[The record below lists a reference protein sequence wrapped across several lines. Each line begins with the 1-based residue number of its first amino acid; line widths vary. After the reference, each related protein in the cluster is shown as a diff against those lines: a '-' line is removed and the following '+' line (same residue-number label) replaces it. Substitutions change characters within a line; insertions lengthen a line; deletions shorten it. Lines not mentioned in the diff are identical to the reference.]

1 MRGVAAFAS
10 LVTTTAVLIGIVVG
24 CGGQATGTPESSEP
38 SDAVTPQAGEQESEP
53 PLRMVPVTSD
63 LAVGPNRFAFAVFD
77 DNREPVRVAKI
88 DVTYLPLS
96 GEDRGEHTAEA
107 VFRKW
112 PTGHAGVY
120 SVQVEFDRAGPW
132 GMIGRFMDEDGKTV
146 LAQTGITVKE
156 QSSSPGIGQ
165 AAPPSN
171 SRTLDTAGDLGKLT
185 SALSPDADLY
195 RTSIADAVGSGLP
208 TVVSFATPAFCSTA
222 TCGPQVVILSDLKSK
237 YAPRANFIHIE
248 VYENPDE
255 MLTNV
260 NNGRLSPVMGEW
272 GLATEP
278 VTFVLGAD
286 GLVAGKF
293 EGFVNEEELESA
305 LNEVLPSS

>member
-1 MRGVAAFAS
+1 M
-10 LVTTTAVLIGIVVG
+10 
-24 CGGQATGTPESSEP
+24 
-38 SDAVTPQAGEQESEP
+38 
-53 PLRMVPVTSD
+53 
-63 LAVGPNRFAFAVFD
+63 
-77 DNREPVRVAKI
+77 
-88 DVTYLPLS
+88 
-96 GEDRGEHTAEA
+96 
-107 VFRKW
+107 
-112 PTGHAGVY
+112 
-120 SVQVEFDRAGPW
+120 
-132 GMIGRFMDEDGKTV
+132 
-146 LAQTGITVKE
+146 
-156 QSSSPGIGQ
+156 
-165 AAPPSN
+165 
-171 SRTLDTAGDLGKLT
+171 
-185 SALSPDADLY
+185 
-195 RTSIADAVGSGLP
+195 
-208 TVVSFATPAFCSTA
+208 
-222 TCGPQVVILSDLKSK
+222 VILSDLKSK